1 MEQFPKIARARMA
14 AQLAGTHPEAEQLNA
29 FAENALTESE
39 RGSVMAHLAVCAN
52 CREIVHL
59 AAEARPEGAPVV
71 KPARDGFR
79 WATFQWAAVAAS
91 VAVVMVAILVVGPKE
106 TRAPQRATPG
116 LQRQAAQPAAA
127 PATSES
133 IAKPDVGTNAKVAN
147 QRTGIGVGSGAG
159 VGPVAGGG
167 SGGRIQ
173 TDEKV
178 ASSDAFAK
186 SAEKKEAPPAGAAA
200 KSAPA
205 RDLGYSAPSSQD
217 ADTFTSSVRRAP
229 ALNQPAQGTVQG
241 VIAQGAPP
249 PAPAVDGER
258 GRMETKSSNEI
269 RKDKQPGTDTVAQS
283 GSESVQVTSRE
294 AAPPV
299 ASSQKASHHAEL
311 AKSVGGV
318 AGGRVFAANL
328 DAASMRVWRLQ
339 SATVQSSDDNGK
351 TWLDHT
357 FASGFQATRL
367 VASGQQV
374 WAGGK
379 SGNLYLSRD
388 GGQTWTKIS
397 LTGDDIIPLGDV
409 TEIKITNPQ
418 LVDVLLNSGDDW
430 QTNDGGKSFR
440 LLPRKP

>member
-1 MEQFPKIARARMA
+1 
-14 AQLAGTHPEAEQLNA
+14 LNA
-29 FAENALTESE
+29 FAESALASGE
-39 RGSVMAHLAVCAN
+39 RESVMAHLAVCAN

-106 TRAPQRATPG
+106 TRAPQRATESAG
-116 LQRQAAQPAAA
+116 LQRQAAPAPGV
-127 PATSES
+127 PATTAEA
-133 IAKPDVGTNAKVAN
+133 IAKPDVGTNGKVAN

-167 SGGRIQ
+167 SGGRVQ

-178 ASSDAFAK
+178 ASSDALAK
-186 SAEKKEAPPAGAAA
+186 SAEKKEAVPSAAA
-200 KSAPA
+200 A
-205 RDLGYSAPSSQD
+205 RSESSRELGYSAPGSQD

-241 VIAQGAPP
+241 VIAQSAPA

-269 RKDKQPGTDTVAQS
+269 RKDKQSVTDTVAES

-311 AKSVGGV
+311 AKSSVGGV

-339 SATVQSSDDNGK
+339 SATVQSSDDGGRI
-351 TWLDHT
+351 WQDHA

-374 WAGGK
+374 WVGGK

-397 LTGDDIIPLGDV
+397 LTGDDIMPLGDV
-409 TEIKITNPQ
+409 TGIKITNPQ